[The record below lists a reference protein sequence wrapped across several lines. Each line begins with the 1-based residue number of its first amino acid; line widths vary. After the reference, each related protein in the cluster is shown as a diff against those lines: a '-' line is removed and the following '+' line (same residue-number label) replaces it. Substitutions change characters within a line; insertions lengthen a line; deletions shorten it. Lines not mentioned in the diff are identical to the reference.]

1 MSGRLKLTEK
11 LQERTELLEKAE
23 GLLQDGK
30 REEYRA
36 EMDKVKAMNG
46 EIEEI
51 KGLIQEQDRKF
62 MEKAPDGAEERDKA
76 AERGNLLMKG
86 QEVKFSA
93 LEVSKALFLPQSAVE
108 KSVTLATGTLAQ
120 PTGAGTNIRDPL
132 GNGVGAII
140 DQVYVQDLTGMSAF
154 LEPYVISELDA
165 KGAKV
170 ATAAGTARTASSD
183 PTFGVAKIAP
193 YELTTTSYVDRN
205 IGRLTPANY
214 YAKVFAMAIRALRRS
229 TVKMIFNGDG
239 QTTNE
244 MFGIKTAK
252 NMAGNAIYAT
262 KEVSAVDADLLTEL
276 MFAYGGD
283 EMLGG
288 SCRLYLH
295 KADLLALGK
304 LRGTNEKRRLF
315 DIVPDAGNPN
325 TGTIREGGTIVP
337 YSIASDLT
345 ALTGADATS
354 AAVQTM
360 VYGDPMNYELGL
372 FGEYTVRV
380 DESVKAV
387 ERMYTILGD
396 AMVGGNLI
404 VDKGFVVATLPKT
417 PTD

>member
-1 MSGRLKLTEK
+1 MSMRRKLTEK
-11 LQERTELLEKAE
+11 LQARTALLEKAE
-23 GLLQDGK
+23 GLLQEGS

-36 EMDKVKAMNG
+36 EMEKVKAMNG

-62 MEKAPDGAEERDKA
+62 MEKAPDAAEERDKA

-93 LEVSKALFLPQSAVE
+93 LEVSKALFLPQHAVE

-140 DQVYVQDLTGMSAF
+140 DQVYVQDLTGMASY
-154 LEPYVISELDA
+154 LEPYVISEFA
-165 KGAKV
+165 ASGADV
-170 ATAAGTARTASSD
+170 ATAAGTARTASGD
-183 PTFGVAKIAP
+183 PTLGVAKIAP

-205 IGRLTPANY
+205 ISRLTPANY
-214 YAKVFAMAIRALRRS
+214 YAKVYAMAIRAMRRD

-239 QTTNE
+239 QSTND

-252 NMAGNAIYAT
+252 NIAGNAIYAT
-262 KEVSAVDADLLTEL
+262 KELSAVDADLLTEL

-288 SCRLYLH
+288 SCRLYLN

-304 LRGTNEKRRLF
+304 IRGTNEKRRLF

-337 YSIASDLT
+337 YSIASNLT
-345 ALTGADATS
+345 ALSGSSQGS
-354 AAVQTM
+354 AAIQTM

-372 FGEYTVRV
+372 FGDYTVRV

-387 ERMYTILGD
+387 ERMLTILGD

-404 VDKGFVVATLPKT
+404 VDKGFVVATLPKSVG
-417 PTD
+417 

>member
-1 MSGRLKLTEK
+1 MSMRRKLTEK
-11 LQERTELLEKAE
+11 LQERTALLEKAE
-23 GLLQDGK
+23 GLLQEGN
-30 REEYRA
+30 REEYRTQMEA
-36 EMDKVKAMNG
+36 VKAMNG

-62 MEKAPDGAEERDKA
+62 MEKAPDLAEEKDKAEER
-76 AERGNLLMKG
+76 GNALMKG

-93 LEVSKALFLPQSAVE
+93 LEVSKALFLPQHAVE

-140 DQVYVQDLTGMSAF
+140 DQVYVQDLTGMASY
-154 LEPYVISELDA
+154 LEPYVISEFNA
-165 KGAKV
+165 SGADV
-170 ATAAGTARTASSD
+170 ATAAGTARTASGD

-205 IGRLTPANY
+205 ISRLTPANY
-214 YAKVFAMAIRALRRS
+214 YAKVYAMAIRAMRRD

-239 QTTNE
+239 QSTND

-252 NMAGNAIYAT
+252 NVAGNAIYAT
-262 KEVSAVDADLLTEL
+262 KELSAVDADLLTEL

-288 SCRLYLH
+288 SCRLYLN

-304 LRGTNEKRRLF
+304 IRGTNEKRRLF

-325 TGTIREGGTIVP
+325 TGTIREGGSIVP
-337 YSIASDLT
+337 YSIASNLT
-345 ALTGADATS
+345 ALSGSSQGS
-354 AAVQTM
+354 AAIQTM

-372 FGEYTVRV
+372 FGDYTVRV

-387 ERMYTILGD
+387 ERMLTILGD

-417 PTD
+417 SG

>member
-1 MSGRLKLTEK
+1 MSMRRKLTEK
-11 LQERTELLEKAE
+11 LQERTALLEKAE
-23 GLLQDGK
+23 GLLREGN
-30 REEYRA
+30 REEYRTQMEA
-36 EMDKVKAMNG
+36 VKAMNG

-62 MEKAPDGAEERDKA
+62 MEKAPDLAEEKDKAEER
-76 AERGNLLMKG
+76 GNALMKG

-93 LEVSKALFLPQSAVE
+93 LEVSKALFLPQHAVE

-140 DQVYVQDLTGMSAF
+140 DQVYVQDLTGMASY
-154 LEPYVISELDA
+154 LEPYVISEFA
-165 KGAKV
+165 ASGADV
-170 ATAAGTARTASSD
+170 ATAAGTARTASGD

-205 IGRLTPANY
+205 ISRLTPANY
-214 YAKVFAMAIRALRRS
+214 YAKVYAMAIRAMRRD

-239 QTTNE
+239 QSTND

-252 NMAGNAIYAT
+252 NIAGNAIYAT
-262 KEVSAVDADLLTEL
+262 KELSAVDADLLTEL

-288 SCRLYLH
+288 SCRLYLN

-304 LRGTNEKRRLF
+304 IRGTNEKRRLF

-337 YSIASDLT
+337 YSIASNLT
-345 ALTGADATS
+345 ALSGSSQGS
-354 AAVQTM
+354 AAIQTM
-360 VYGDPMNYELGL
+360 AYGDPMNYELGL
-372 FGEYTVRV
+372 FGDYTVRV

-387 ERMYTILGD
+387 ERMLTILGD

-404 VDKGFVVATLPKT
+404 VDKGFVVATLPKSVG
-417 PTD
+417 

>member
-1 MSGRLKLTEK
+1 MSDNMRRQLTEK
-11 LQERTELLEKAE
+11 LQERTALLEKAE
-23 GLLQDGK
+23 GLLKEGK
-30 REEYRA
+30 REDYRS
-36 EMDKVKAMNG
+36 EMDKVRGLNG
-46 EIEEI
+46 EIDDL
-51 KGLIQEQDRKF
+51 KGLIDEQDRKF
-62 MEKAPDGAEERDKA
+62 MEKAPDLAEERDKA

-93 LEVSKALFLPQSAVE
+93 REVAKAIFLPQSVE

-120 PTGAGTNIRDPL
+120 PTGAGTNIRDSL
-132 GNGVGAII
+132 GSGVGAII
-140 DQVYVQDLTGMSAF
+140 DQVYVQDLTGMSSY
-154 LEPYVISELDA
+154 LEPYVISEFDA
-165 KGAKV
+165 SGADV
-170 ATAAGTARTASSD
+170 ATSAGTARTASSD

-205 IGRLTPANY
+205 ISRLTPANY
-214 YAKVFAMAIRALRRS
+214 YAKVFAMAMRAMRRD

-239 QTTNE
+239 QSTNND

-252 NMAGNAIYAT
+252 NVAGNVIYST
-262 KEVSAVDADLLTEL
+262 LEVDAVGPDLLTEL

-283 EMLGG
+283 EELGG
-288 SCRLYLH
+288 NCRLYLN

-337 YSIASDLT
+337 YSIASNLT
-345 ALTGADATS
+345 ALSGSTAGS
-354 AAVQTM
+354 AAIQTM

-372 FGEYTVRV
+372 FGDYTVRV

-387 ERMYTILGD
+387 ERMLTILGD

-404 VDKGFVVATLPKT
+404 VDKGFVVATRPSST
-417 PTD
+417 

>member
-1 MSGRLKLTEK
+1 MSMRRKLTEK
-11 LQERTELLEKAE
+11 LQERTALLEKAE
-23 GLLQDGK
+23 GLLQEGS
-30 REEYRA
+30 REEYKA
-36 EMDKVKAMNG
+36 QMDLVKAMNTD
-46 EIEEI
+46 IQALQD
-51 KGLIQEQDRKF
+51 LIQEQDRKF
-62 MEKAPDGAEERDKA
+62 MKQAPDLAEERDKA
-76 AERGNLLMKG
+76 EERGNALMKG

-93 LEVSKALFLPQSAVE
+93 LEVSKALFLPQHAVE

-140 DQVYVQDLTGMSAF
+140 DQVYVQDLTGMASY
-154 LEPYVISELDA
+154 LEPYVISEFNA
-165 KGAKV
+165 SGADV
-170 ATAAGTARTASSD
+170 ATSAGTARTASGD

-205 IGRLTPANY
+205 ISRLTPANY
-214 YAKVFAMAIRALRRS
+214 YAKVYAMAMRAMRRD

-239 QTTNE
+239 QSTND

-252 NMAGNAIYAT
+252 NVAGNAIYAT
-262 KEVSAVDADLLTEL
+262 KELSAVDADLLTEL

-288 SCRLYLH
+288 SCRLYLN

-337 YSIASDLT
+337 YSIASNLT
-345 ALTGADATS
+345 ALSGSSQGS
-354 AAVQTM
+354 AAIQTM

-372 FGEYTVRV
+372 FGDYTVRV

-387 ERMYTILGD
+387 ERMLTILGD

-417 PTD
+417 SG